1 MVYNNLEDCLQLFES
16 FSMSWKVWEI
26 LTYGLT
32 FTADNVRHIICDF
45 QVLVLPILHLQTFT
59 QAYMKT
65 YKQWR
70 HKNLGKH
77 YSLYVRHENL

>member
-1 MVYNNLEDCLQLFES
+1 M
-16 FSMSWKVWEI
+16 

-32 FTADNVRHIICDF
+32 FTADNIRHIICDF

-65 YKQWR
+65 YKQ
-70 HKNLGKH
+70 
-77 YSLYVRHENL
+77 

>member
-1 MVYNNLEDCLQLFES
+1 M
-16 FSMSWKVWEI
+16 

-32 FTADNVRHIICDF
+32 FTADNIRHIICDF

-65 YKQWR
+65 HINNEDIKTWANTIHSTSGMKICKFYTSPCKSTPFFT
-70 HKNLGKH
+70 LTGA
-77 YSLYVRHENL
+77 